1 MNQQGDGGS
10 WRRRLWPAVEAVG
23 LAAYLLFA
31 IAYAFV
37 IPRGGAPDEPGHAIY
52 VRAVADGHVP
62 LPGEDPQRLIDEGE
76 EVYLSPQAHHPPLYY
91 ALVAAI
97 YLAAGRSEAG
107 LCVGGRLLSVA
118 FGLAA
123 LLLTR
128 SAALRIFP
136 DRRDA
141 VAVGMGLACCL
152 STYQI
157 VCGSLNN
164 EAAAALVVALSL
176 VVYSRMMQSDRPLQV
191 AAVMGAIVGLGLL
204 TKLTAVVAVIP
215 MAVAA
220 ASAARRAAEGPRW
233 EGRAV
238 LAVGIGLVVALVIAT
253 PWMVR
258 NISVAGRPFFNV
270 QQRSP
275 FERPIDALVYPEAS
289 LPLVVGMMEEMAYS
303 LVWPNWLVRVH
314 ATRVFRGLTQWSGA
328 YRPLWYDV
336 LGAVAAVIIIWGF
349 VRLWRLLQ
357 PGGAR
362 RLMVVTMLAL
372 IAGTML
378 GIVYETLLVDIHIVR
393 WGSRYTPVCLP
404 SLGLL
409 IALALRELL
418 PGRARGLLAL
428 LLPLMLFFNVLAL
441 RGVIGFVR

>member
-220 ASAARRAAEGPRW
+220 A
-233 EGRAV
+233 
-238 LAVGIGLVVALVIAT
+238 
-253 PWMVR
+253 
-258 NISVAGRPFFNV
+258 
-270 QQRSP
+270 
-275 FERPIDALVYPEAS
+275 
-289 LPLVVGMMEEMAYS
+289 
-303 LVWPNWLVRVH
+303 
-314 ATRVFRGLTQWSGA
+314 
-328 YRPLWYDV
+328 
-336 LGAVAAVIIIWGF
+336 
-349 VRLWRLLQ
+349 
-357 PGGAR
+357 
-362 RLMVVTMLAL
+362 
-372 IAGTML
+372 
-378 GIVYETLLVDIHIVR
+378 
-393 WGSRYTPVCLP
+393 
-404 SLGLL
+404 
-409 IALALRELL
+409 
-418 PGRARGLLAL
+418 
-428 LLPLMLFFNVLAL
+428 
-441 RGVIGFVR
+441 

>member
-1 MNQQGDGGS
+1 M
-10 WRRRLWPAVEAVG
+10 
-23 LAAYLLFA
+23 
-31 IAYAFV
+31 
-37 IPRGGAPDEPGHAIY
+37 
-52 VRAVADGHVP
+52 
-62 LPGEDPQRLIDEGE
+62 
-76 EVYLSPQAHHPPLYY
+76 
-91 ALVAAI
+91 
-97 YLAAGRSEAG
+97 
-107 LCVGGRLLSVA
+107 
-118 FGLAA
+118 
-123 LLLTR
+123 
-128 SAALRIFP
+128 
-136 DRRDA
+136 
-141 VAVGMGLACCL
+141 
-152 STYQI
+152 
-157 VCGSLNN
+157 
-164 EAAAALVVALSL
+164 
-176 VVYSRMMQSDRPLQV
+176 
-191 AAVMGAIVGLGLL
+191 
-204 TKLTAVVAVIP
+204 
-215 MAVAA
+215 
-220 ASAARRAAEGPRW
+220 
-233 EGRAV
+233 
-238 LAVGIGLVVALVIAT
+238 
-253 PWMVR
+253 
-258 NISVAGRPFFNV
+258 AGRPFFNV